1 MQSKSILPMAIVVL
15 FILGGGC
22 APILQTTTPTP
33 EPTPRI
39 QAPAATTIVQ
49 PSPAVTATQPR
60 ALTPTVLL
68 SPTLVPIV
76 PPTPTQ
82 GVRSEMSGTPTP
94 TPSNLEAEQ
103 IVLQAKQDLAK
114 QLTISV
120 DQISLVEA
128 QEVTWP
134 DSSLGCPQLGMMYTQ
149 VLVDGYLIRLRVG
162 DRIYEYHS
170 GGNRP
175 PFLCQNKP

>member
-1 MQSKSILPMAIVVL
+1 MKSTLILPMAIVV
-15 FILGGGC
+15 FIFGVGC
-22 APILQTTTPTP
+22 APILPTTTPTP
-33 EPTPRI
+33 QPTPRI
-39 QAPAATTIVQ
+39 QTPGTTTPITQ

-60 ALTPTVLL
+60 TSTPTVLL

-76 PPTPTQ
+76 PPTSTQ

-114 QLTISV
+114 QLSISI

-134 DSSLGCPQLGMMYTQ
+134 DSSLGCPQPGMMYLQ
-149 VLVDGYLIRLRVG
+149 VLVDGYLIRLRASGKV
-162 DRIYEYHS
+162 YEYHS